1 MPNVPNFKSLTQ
13 QFMHPHV
20 LALAL
25 MGSFARNEA
34 GPYSDVDLVRF
45 TADETPVLSD
55 NGSHMINGRLVVV
68 SQLTK
73 SDIKQWFTQP
83 DIAVNVIA
91 GVRKAQA
98 LHDPNHYF
106 ANIQQRAQ
114 QFVWDDVMQQ
124 KANLWASAAMVGWI
138 EEVHK
143 GLEGLRRHDI
153 GRMLNAKHGLT
164 WGMARV
170 LIVQRGILLNG
181 DNAFYKQ
188 LLASMK
194 PESEW
199 IRWWQIAFGIGNPT
213 TLQEQIIAGLH
224 VYLETAVSLQAI
236 LQPNDKILIQQTQHH
251 IKQSPSFSSM

>member
-20 LALAL
+20 MAIAL

-45 TADETPVLSD
+45 TADETPALPD

-68 SQLTK
+68 SQVTK
-73 SDIKQWFTQP
+73 SDVKQWFTQP

-98 LHDPNHYF
+98 LHDPSHYF
-106 ANIQQRAQ
+106 ADIQQRAQ
-114 QFVWDDVMQQ
+114 QFVWDDAMQQ
-124 KANLWASAAMVGWI
+124 KANLWASEAMVGWI

-143 GLEGLRRHDI
+143 GLEGLRRNDI

-164 WGMARV
+164 WGMAHV
-170 LIVQRGILLNG
+170 LIVQRGILLDG

-188 LLASMK
+188 LL
-194 PESEW
+194 ESINPNSDW
-199 IRWWQIAFGIGNPT
+199 AKWWQTAFGIGKAT

-224 VYLETAVSLQAI
+224 VYLETAVLLQDI
-236 LQPNDKILIQQTQHH
+236 LQPNDKILIQQTQQH
-251 IKQSPSFSSM
+251 IAQSSSFA